1 MNDGGRNWAF
11 LTSHAFVLI
20 EVARNSDVTV
30 REIAKNAELTERQ
43 AHRVL
48 ADLVDGGYIVRQR
61 VGRRNHYSVNGAQPM
76 RRSAMSPRPVSELLQ
91 ALTQARS

>member
-1 MNDGGRNWAF
+1 MSDVDRDWAF

-20 EVARNSDVTV
+20 EVARNADVTI

-48 ADLVDGGYIVRQR
+48 ADLVAGGYIARQR
-61 VGRRNHYSVNGAQPM
+61 VGRRNHYRVDGAQPM
-76 RRSAMSPRPVSELLQ
+76 RRPAMSPRPVSELLH
-91 ALTQARS
+91 ALTQAHS